1 MSRPGFAGEA
11 CLAPTDA
18 KGLGTMFVKLYDR
31 LASLTLGLWLIG
43 GVCLF
48 LAVGSFSG
56 GGAEGSSINDLP
68 LLRWL
73 RETPL
78 ALSWWLWVAIA
89 LLALLALNTVLCSIE
104 SVRMKYRRTGF
115 LILIAPQVMHAGF
128 LLIVLAHL
136 FSAWGGYKQVMP
148 VQEGGVITCP
158 DGSRVQLANVS
169 ATMGPMGFPTDYSA
183 EVRAMA
189 GGREEVWTIS
199 PNHPYFY
206 KGFGFYLKEVAVE
219 PYRAALIEI
228 HREPGAD
235 CAFAGALLF
244 TIGNLAL
251 LYVRRGRADSQ

>member
-68 LLRWL
+68 LFRWL
-73 RETPL
+73 RETPF
-78 ALSWWLWVAIA
+78 ALSWWLWAAVA

-104 SVRMKYRRTGF
+104 SIRMKYRRTGF
-115 LILIAPQVMHAGF
+115 LILIAPQVM
-128 LLIVLAHL
+128 
-136 FSAWGGYKQVMP
+136 P
-148 VQEGGVITCP
+148 VQGGGVITCP
-158 DGSRVQLANVS
+158 DGSRVQVANVS
-169 ATMGPMGFPTDYSA
+169 ATMGPMGFPTDFSA

-189 GGREEVWTIS
+189 GGREEVWTI
-199 PNHPYFY
+199 
-206 KGFGFYLKEVAVE
+206 
-219 PYRAALIEI
+219 
-228 HREPGAD
+228 
-235 CAFAGALLF
+235 
-244 TIGNLAL
+244 
-251 LYVRRGRADSQ
+251 